1 MHNKLFIPYVMGD
14 KDFIQHVKLLSE
26 HGADY
31 IEIGVPFSDPVA
43 DGPIIM
49 KAANQ
54 AIKDNVTIDTIFE
67 QLKQN
72 QHQIKANYILMTY
85 YNIVMTYGIEA
96 FFKSCEEAG
105 VYGLIIPDLPF
116 ELTEKL
122 KEQVTNYS
130 VKIISLVAMTAPEE
144 RIREIATHA
153 EGFIYTVTMNAVTG
167 QNESFHPELKQ
178 KLALLKSITQI
189 PVVCGFG
196 IRTPEQVSEIIQYAD
211 GVFIGSEIVKRLKSQ
226 SQEDII
232 TYINSIRQRLS
243 SQFD

>member
-1 MHNKLFIPYVMGD
+1 D

-85 YNIVMTYGIEA
+85 YNIVMT
-96 FFKSCEEAG
+96 
-105 VYGLIIPDLPF
+105 
-116 ELTEKL
+116 
-122 KEQVTNYS
+122 
-130 VKIISLVAMTAPEE
+130 
-144 RIREIATHA
+144 
-153 EGFIYTVTMNAVTG
+153 
-167 QNESFHPELKQ
+167 
-178 KLALLKSITQI
+178 
-189 PVVCGFG
+189 
-196 IRTPEQVSEIIQYAD
+196 
-211 GVFIGSEIVKRLKSQ
+211 
-226 SQEDII
+226 
-232 TYINSIRQRLS
+232 
-243 SQFD
+243 

>member
-1 MHNKLFIPYVMGD
+1 
-14 KDFIQHVKLLSE
+14 
-26 HGADY
+26 
-31 IEIGVPFSDPVA
+31 
-43 DGPIIM
+43 M

-122 KEQVTNYS
+122 KN
-130 VKIISLVAMTAPEE
+130 K
-144 RIREIATHA
+144 
-153 EGFIYTVTMNAVTG
+153 
-167 QNESFHPELKQ
+167 
-178 KLALLKSITQI
+178 
-189 PVVCGFG
+189 
-196 IRTPEQVSEIIQYAD
+196 
-211 GVFIGSEIVKRLKSQ
+211 
-226 SQEDII
+226 
-232 TYINSIRQRLS
+232 
-243 SQFD
+243 